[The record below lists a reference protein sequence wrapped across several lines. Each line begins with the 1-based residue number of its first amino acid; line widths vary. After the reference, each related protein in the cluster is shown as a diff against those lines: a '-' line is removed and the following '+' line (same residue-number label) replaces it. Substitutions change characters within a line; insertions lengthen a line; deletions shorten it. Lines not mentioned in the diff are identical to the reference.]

1 MSTPVEGNQDP
12 KVVSTTVESVVPEV
26 TSEPEAKPSES
37 KTFDEN
43 YVKGL
48 REEAAKHRTEKQAE
62 RKARE
67 DLEARIKEY
76 EDAKLSADEKLQRDF
91 EETKATLQ
99 KYQTVAQEKELA
111 LQLALAAK
119 DENISDLKAAIKLAD
134 RELIQY
140 DDNGQISNMTDV
152 IADLKG
158 TYSSLFSSGNNT
170 PTASPGVTNPPK
182 APASR
187 KYTREDLKK
196 MPPERVKQLHE
207 SGELAHILAGGR

>member
-26 TSEPEAKPSES
+26 TPESEVKPSEP
-37 KTFDEN
+37 KTFDES
-43 YVKGL
+43 YVKSL
-48 REEAAKHRTEKQAE
+48 RDEAAKHRTEKQNE

-67 DLEARIKEY
+67 ALEAKIKEY

-99 KYQTVAQEKELA
+99 KFQTAAQEKELA

-140 DDNGQISNMTDV
+140 DDNGQISNMDV
-152 IADLKG
+152 VLADLKG
-158 TYSSLFSSGNNT
+158 TYSSLFSSGNT
-170 PTASPGVTNPPK
+170 PSSSPGVTNPPK
-182 APASR
+182 APAAR
-187 KYTREDLKK
+187 KYTHADLKK
-196 MPPERVKQLHE
+196 MSPERIKQLHE
-207 SGELAHILAGGR
+207 SGELNHILAGGR

>member
-1 MSTPVEGNQDP
+1 MSTPVEGNTDP
-12 KVVSTTVESVVPEV
+12 KVVSSTVESGSAEVHAPEAEV
-26 TSEPEAKPSES
+26 KSSEP

-43 YVKGL
+43 YVKSL
-48 REEAAKHRTEKQAE
+48 RDEAAKHRTEKQAE

-67 DLEARIKEY
+67 DLEARVKEY
-76 EDAKLSADEKLQRDF
+76 EDAKLSTDEKLQRDF

-99 KYQTVAQEKELA
+99 KFQAVAQEKELA

-140 DDNGQISNMTDV
+140 DDNGQISNMTEV

-158 TYSSLFSSGNNT
+158 TYSSLFSSVKA

-182 APASR
+182 SPAPK

-196 MPPERVKQLHE
+196 MPPERIKQLHE
-207 SGELAHILAGGR
+207 SGELTHILAGGR